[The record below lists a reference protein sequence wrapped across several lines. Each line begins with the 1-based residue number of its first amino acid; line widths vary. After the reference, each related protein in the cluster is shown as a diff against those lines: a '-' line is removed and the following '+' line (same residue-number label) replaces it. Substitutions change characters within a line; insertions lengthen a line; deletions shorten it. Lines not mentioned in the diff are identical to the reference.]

1 MSLKSATKIMAE
13 THKKILFRYYSD
25 LLEDTVV
32 ETMWGE
38 IIDLEKGY
46 FKLDN
51 IPFFGPLIATD
62 DIFFAEFDK
71 DEQTL
76 VYRETIEISG
86 NSIVQVV
93 ILEKGFDKEIIREKL
108 KEVNCES
115 EGMNETLFAVEITR
129 EVDYFVVKS
138 ILNEYVELS
147 VIDFAEPC
155 LSEKHRADLLK
166 N

>member
-1 MSLKSATKIMAE
+1 MAE

-25 LLEDTVV
+25 LLEDMVV

-62 DIFFAEFDK
+62 DIFFAEFDE
-71 DEQTL
+71 DEQAL

-129 EVDYFVVKS
+129 EVDYAVVKS

>member
-1 MSLKSATKIMAE
+1 MAD
-13 THKKILFRYYSD
+13 THTKILFRYYSD
-25 LLEDTVV
+25 LLEDIVV
-32 ETMWGE
+32 ETMWAE

-62 DIFFAEFDK
+62 DIFFAEY
-71 DEQTL
+71 DEDEEFLT
-76 VYRETIEISG
+76 YRKTIETSG

-93 ILEKGFDKEIIREKL
+93 ILEKGFDTAIIREKL
-108 KEVNCES
+108 TEVNCES
-115 EGMNETLFAVEITR
+115 EAMNETLFAVEITP
-129 EVDYFVVKS
+129 EVDYSVVKN
-138 ILNEYVELS
+138 ILNEYAELS

-155 LSEKHRADLLK
+155 LSEKHRTDLLK

>member
-1 MSLKSATKIMAE
+1 MAE

-32 ETMWGE
+32 ETMWAE
-38 IIDLEKGY
+38 IIDFEKGY

-62 DIFFAEFDK
+62 DVFFAEFDEE
-71 DEQTL
+71 EQKL

-86 NSIVQVV
+86 KSIVQIV
-93 ILEKGFDKEIIREKL
+93 ILEKDFDGSIIREKL
-108 KEVNCES
+108 KDVNCES
-115 EGMNETLFAVEITR
+115 ESMNETLFAVEITR
-129 EVDYFVVKS
+129 EVDYYVVKS
-138 ILNEYVELS
+138 ILNEYVELE

>member
-1 MSLKSATKIMAE
+1 MAE

-25 LLEDTVV
+25 LLEDMVV

-62 DIFFAEFDK
+62 DIFFAEFDE

-115 EGMNETLFAVEITR
+115 EGMNETLFAVEVTR
-129 EVDYFVVKS
+129 EVDYAVVKS

>member
-1 MSLKSATKIMAE
+1 MSE

-25 LLEDTVV
+25 LLEDNVV
-32 ETMWGE
+32 ETMWAE
-38 IIDLEKGY
+38 IIDLEKGI

-62 DIFFAEFDK
+62 DIFFAEFDEK
-71 DEQTL
+71 EEKLT
-76 VYRETIEISG
+76 YRETIETSG

-93 ILEKGFDKEIIREKL
+93 IIEKGFDKEIIREKL

-115 EGMNETLFAVEITR
+115 ESMNETLFAVEVTK
-129 EVDYFVVKS
+129 EVDYFVVRNV
-138 ILNEYVELS
+138 LNEYMELS
-147 VIDFAEPC
+147 VIDYGEPC
-155 LSEKHRADLLK
+155 LSDKHRADLLK

>member
-1 MSLKSATKIMAE
+1 MAE

-62 DIFFAEFDK
+62 DIFFAEFDE
-71 DEQTL
+71 DEQRL

>member
-1 MSLKSATKIMAE
+1 MAE

-62 DIFFAEFDK
+62 DIFFAEFDE

-93 ILEKGFDKEIIREKL
+93 ILEKGFDNEIIREKL

>member
-1 MSLKSATKIMAE
+1 MEQE

-62 DIFFAEFDK
+62 DIFFAEY
-71 DEQTL
+71 DEDEELL
-76 VYRETIEISG
+76 VYRKTIESAG
-86 NSIVQVV
+86 NSILQVV
-93 ILEKGFDKEIIREKL
+93 ILEKGFDKEIIREEL
-108 KEVNCES
+108 KSINCVS
-115 EGMNETLFAVEITR
+115 EGLNEALFAVEVLRDT
-129 EVDYFVVKS
+129 DYSIVKDL
-138 ILNEYVELS
+138 LNQYELQE
-147 VIDFAEPC
+147 IIEFAEPC

>member
-1 MSLKSATKIMAE
+1 MAE

-25 LLEDTVV
+25 LLEDMVV
-32 ETMWGE
+32 ETMWAE

-62 DIFFAEFDK
+62 DIFFAEFDEE
-71 DEQTL
+71 EQKL
-76 VYRETIEISG
+76 IYRETIEISG

-93 ILEKGFDKEIIREKL
+93 ILEKGFDTAIIREKL

-129 EVDYFVVKS
+129 EVDYSIVKS

>member
-1 MSLKSATKIMAE
+1 MTD

-32 ETMWGE
+32 ETMWAE

-62 DIFFAEFDK
+62 DIFFAEFDEE
-71 DEQTL
+71 EQKL

-115 EGMNETLFAVEITR
+115 ESMNETLFAVEITR
-129 EVDYFVVKS
+129 EIDYSVVKS
-138 ILNEYVELS
+138 ILNEYVELE

>member
-1 MSLKSATKIMAE
+1 MAE

-32 ETMWGE
+32 ETMWAE

-46 FKLDN
+46 FRLDN

-62 DIFFAEFDK
+62 DVFFAEFDENEGK
-71 DEQTL
+71 L

-115 EGMNETLFAVEITR
+115 EGMNETLFAVEIIR
-129 EVDYFVVKS
+129 DVDYSVVKS

>member
-1 MSLKSATKIMAE
+1 MTE
-13 THKKILFRYYSD
+13 TLKKILFRYYSD

-32 ETMWGE
+32 ETMWAE
-38 IIDLEKGY
+38 IVDLEKGY

-51 IPFFGPLIATD
+51 IPFFGPLIATG
-62 DIFFAEFDK
+62 DIFCAEFDE
-71 DEQTL
+71 EQQKL
-76 VYRETIEISG
+76 VYKETIEISG
-86 NSIVQVV
+86 NSILQVV
-93 ILEKGFDKEIIREKL
+93 ILEKGFDAAIIRKKL

-115 EGMNETLFAVEITR
+115 ESMNETLFAVEIIR
-129 EVDYFVVKS
+129 EVNYSIVKS
-138 ILNEYVELS
+138 ILNEYVALS

>member
-1 MSLKSATKIMAE
+1 MTD

-32 ETMWGE
+32 ETMWAE

-46 FKLDN
+46 YKLDN

-62 DIFFAEFDK
+62 DIFYAEY
-71 DEQTL
+71 DEDEERL
-76 VYRETIEISG
+76 VYKKTIETSG
-86 NSIVQVV
+86 NSIVQVI

-108 KEVNCES
+108 KAVNCES
-115 EGMNETLFAVEITR
+115 EGMNETLFAVEVIR
-129 EVDYFVVKS
+129 EVDYSVVKS
-138 ILNEYVELS
+138 ILNEYVDLS
-147 VIDFAEPC
+147 IIDFGEPC
-155 LSEKHRADLLK
+155 LSEKHRADLMK